1 MYNESCSLGK
11 RSRKIDMYTW
21 RRKKDHKYTIRKNSF
36 FEKSHLYTQDILNFA
51 LEYASGSSL
60 LCCAKINGMAYKS
73 TAVDWA
79 NFCRDLY
86 VEYYTTVIAKE
97 KFANEVEI
105 DESLFGRRT
114 KYHRG
119 APKGS

>member
-1 MYNESCSLGK
+1 
-11 RSRKIDMYTW
+11 
-21 RRKKDHKYTIRKNSF
+21 
-36 FEKSHLYTQDILNFA
+36 
-51 LEYASGSSL
+51 
-60 LCCAKINGMAYKS
+60 MAYKS